1 MGAKLDRVLK
11 TDLRSILNPNLWLL
25 IVAIPHTLFG
35 ALVPMYQ
42 TSYGSTEFS
51 AASYGLVTAVMLLSI
66 YLFSSGRS
74 LARMT
79 AFLGTSIFLWIIL
92 VRMVAEG
99 GGFQVEAELT
109 PPFIYSISLNIE
121 LAPPL
126 LLWGML
132 GLSGFLHWN
141 MDDSEVE
148 ENEEEVSSDD
158 ELSEILKLN
167 EEVSE
172 EDLLEGD

>member
-1 MGAKLDRVLK
+1 MGDKIERILK
-11 TDLRSILNPNLWLL
+11 TDLRSILNPNIWLL

-42 TSYGSTEFS
+42 TSYGSNEFS

-66 YLFSSGRS
+66 YLFSNGKS

-79 AFLGTSIFLWIIL
+79 AFLGTSVFLWIIFVQML
-92 VRMVAEG
+92 AEG
-99 GGFQVEAELT
+99 GGFNIEAELA
-109 PPFIYSISLNIE
+109 PPFIYSISLNVE

-132 GLSGFLHWN
+132 GFSGFLHWN
-141 MDDSEVE
+141 IEDE
-148 ENEEEVSSDD
+148 ENSNEDKEELEDD
-158 ELSEILKLN
+158 DNSLDEILQLN
-167 EEVSE
+167 DDKS
-172 EDLLEGD
+172 DS

>member
-1 MGAKLDRVLK
+1 MGDKIERILK
-11 TDLRSILNPNLWLL
+11 TDLKSILNPNIWLL

-42 TSYGSTEFS
+42 TSYGSNEFS

-66 YLFSSGRS
+66 YLFSSGKS

-79 AFLGTSIFLWIIL
+79 AFLGTSVFLWIIFVQML
-92 VRMVAEG
+92 AEG
-99 GGFQVEAELT
+99 GGFNIEAELA
-109 PPFIYSISLNIE
+109 PPFIYSISLNVE

-132 GLSGFLHWN
+132 GFSGFLHWN
-141 MDDSEVE
+141 IEDDENSAGKKEEVE
-148 ENEEEVSSDD
+148 DD
-158 ELSEILKLN
+158 DHSLDEILELN
-167 EEVSE
+167 NNENDS
-172 EDLLEGD
+172 

>member
-1 MGAKLDRVLK
+1 MGDKIERILK
-11 TDLRSILNPNLWLL
+11 TDLRSILNPNIWLL

-42 TSYGSTEFS
+42 TSYGSNEFS

-66 YLFSSGRS
+66 YLFSNGKS

-79 AFLGTSIFLWIIL
+79 AFLGTSVFLWIIFVQML
-92 VRMVAEG
+92 AEG
-99 GGFQVEAELT
+99 GGFNIEAELA
-109 PPFIYSISLNIE
+109 PPFIYSISLNVE

-132 GLSGFLHWN
+132 GFSGFLHWN
-141 MDDSEVE
+141 IE
-148 ENEEEVSSDD
+148 DD
-158 ELSEILKLN
+158 ENPNEDKEELEDDDHSLDEILELSDNK
-167 EEVSE
+167 S
-172 EDLLEGD
+172 DS

>member
-1 MGAKLDRVLK
+1 MGERLEKILK
-11 TDLRSILNPNLWLL
+11 TDLKSIFNPNVWLL
-25 IVAIPHTLFG
+25 IVTVPHTLFG

-42 TSYGSTEFS
+42 TTYGSTEFN

-66 YLFSSGRS
+66 YLFSSGKS

-79 AFLGTSIFLWIIL
+79 AFLGTSVFLWIIFVQML
-92 VRMVAEG
+92 AEG
-99 GGFQVEAELT
+99 GGFQIEAELA
-109 PPFIYSISLNIE
+109 PPFIYSISLNVE

-141 MDDSEVE
+141 L
-148 ENEEEVSSDD
+148 EEESDSDGEGGDQEFD
-158 ELSEILKLN
+158 EHSLDEIIQLQ
-167 EEVSE
+167 
-172 EDLLEGD
+172 DTHDDA

>member
-1 MGAKLDRVLK
+1 MGEKIERILK
-11 TDLRSILNPNLWLL
+11 TDLKSILNPNIWLL

-42 TSYGSTEFS
+42 TSYGSNEFS
-51 AASYGLVTAVMLLSI
+51 AASYGLVTAIMLLSI
-66 YLFSSGRS
+66 YLFSSGKS

-79 AFLGTSIFLWIIL
+79 AFLGTSVFLWIIL
-92 VRMVAEG
+92 VQMLAEG
-99 GGFQVEAELT
+99 GGFNIEAELA
-109 PPFIYSISLNIE
+109 PPFIYSISLNVE

-141 MDDSEVE
+141 IE
-148 ENEEEVSSDD
+148 DD
-158 ELSEILKLN
+158 EKPDEVNEKLEDEDNSLDEILQLN
-167 EEVSE
+167 DDKS
-172 EDLLEGD
+172 DF

>member
-1 MGAKLDRVLK
+1 MGEKIERILK
-11 TDLRSILNPNLWLL
+11 TDLRSILNPNIWLL

-42 TSYGSTEFS
+42 TSYGSNEFT

-66 YLFSSGRS
+66 YLFSSGKS

-79 AFLGTSIFLWIIL
+79 AFLGTSVFLWIIL
-92 VRMVAEG
+92 VQMLAEG
-99 GGFQVEAELT
+99 GGFNIEAELA
-109 PPFIYSISLNIE
+109 PPFIYSISLNVE

-132 GLSGFLHWN
+132 GFSGFLHWN
-141 MDDSEVE
+141 VGDE
-148 ENEEEVSSDD
+148 ENSTEDKEETEDD
-158 ELSEILKLN
+158 DHSLDEILELN
-167 EEVSE
+167 DNNS
-172 EDLLEGD
+172 DS